1 MDEQESR
8 GQLQW
13 PQVRKYVMVLNLN
26 HFTGYGGSLQA
37 ALVGE
42 PVNAVLGPHV
52 PNEDLTSL

>member
-1 MDEQESR
+1 
-8 GQLQW
+8 
-13 PQVRKYVMVLNLN
+13 MVLNLN